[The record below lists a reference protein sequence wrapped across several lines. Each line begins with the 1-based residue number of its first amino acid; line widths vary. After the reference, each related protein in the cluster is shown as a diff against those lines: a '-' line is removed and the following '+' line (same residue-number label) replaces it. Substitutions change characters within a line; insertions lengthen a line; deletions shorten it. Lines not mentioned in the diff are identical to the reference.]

1 MNRRVRGPYA
11 RWCESL
17 SLSAKA
23 GRAGYSMCALNG
35 EYKGS
40 FNGKDNQR
48 VKVSYARSNDP
59 KH

>member
-1 MNRRVRGPYA
+1 MSNEKFSNEVQKSPLRKGVV
-11 RWCESL
+11 
-17 SLSAKA
+17 
-23 GRAGYSMCALNG
+23 CALKG